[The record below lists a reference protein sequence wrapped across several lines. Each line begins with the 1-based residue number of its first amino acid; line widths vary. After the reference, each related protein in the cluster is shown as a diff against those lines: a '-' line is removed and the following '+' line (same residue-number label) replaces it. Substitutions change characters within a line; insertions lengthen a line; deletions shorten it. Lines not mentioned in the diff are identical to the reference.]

1 VNTELLAVELEPS
14 IFDGV
19 KAPSIC
25 HGGET
30 VNAKSKQI
38 GDTQH
43 IHNLLTG

>member
-1 VNTELLAVELEPS
+1 MNTELLAFELEQL

-25 HGGET
+25 HFGET
-30 VNAKSKQI
+30 VNAKSKRI

-43 IHNLLTG
+43 TFNLLTG